1 MTDEVRELLVR
12 YAAEYETK
20 EFLNGDPSSFMH
32 RVSGEQNQEATAF
45 VASMLSFGNR
55 KAFMPKIEEMLNE
68 AGGDMFTWI
77 RSRRFNKYRALHG
90 AGSFYR
96 FFTREQMR
104 AFLSSYAAIL
114 ELNGSL
120 KFFVYDS
127 VRDGNAQS
135 AARTIA
141 TYFSEEDRRRA
152 MAHSIVPAPLC
163 SACKRLF
170 MFLRW
175 MVRDNSPVDIGI
187 WSDILD
193 KETLIMPLDVHVMQE
208 SRRLG
213 LLETDS
219 ATFSA
224 ARRLTATM
232 AEVFPGD
239 PLKGDFA
246 LFGMGVNQSADH
258 LNPKE

>member
-1 MTDEVRELLVR
+1 MTSEVREQLIR
-12 YAAEYETK
+12 YAAQYET
-20 EFLNGDPSSFMH
+20 EAFLNGDPSSFMH

-55 KAFMPKIEEMLNE
+55 KAFMPKIEELLNE
-68 AGGDMFTWI
+68 ADGDMFTWI
-77 RSRRFNKYRALHG
+77 RERRFKKYRALYG
-90 AGSFYR
+90 EGNFYR
-96 FFTREQMR
+96 FFSREQFR
-104 AFLSSYAAIL
+104 AFLRTYSEIL
-114 ELNGSL
+114 DFNGSL
-120 KFFVYDS
+120 KFFVYDCE
-127 VRDGNAQS
+127 RDGNAQN
-135 AARTIA
+135 AAKAIA
-141 TYFSEEDRRRA
+141 AWFSDEDRRRGV
-152 MAHSIVPAPLC
+152 AHSVVPAPWS

-208 SRRLG
+208 ARRLG
-213 LLETDS
+213 LIETDS
-219 ATFSA
+219 ATFST

-246 LFGMGVNQSADH
+246 LFGVGVN
-258 LNPKE
+258 